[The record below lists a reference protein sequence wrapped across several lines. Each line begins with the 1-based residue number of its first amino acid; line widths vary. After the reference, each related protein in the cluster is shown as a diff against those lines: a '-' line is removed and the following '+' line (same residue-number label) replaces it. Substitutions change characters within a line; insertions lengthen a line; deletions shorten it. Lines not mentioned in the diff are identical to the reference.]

1 LNRNTWM
8 GIGAG
13 LLGGF
18 LLGYFLGSGHFFS
31 PTIVPAP
38 TLPTAAPAM
47 PPAATGSFELQQ
59 QMFMA
64 QQAVER
70 EPGNLQAWVAL
81 GNGYFDLHQYQKA
94 IEAYGKA
101 LELDP
106 KNPDVLT
113 DQGIMYRETKAFD
126 KAIANFEK
134 ANKLEPKHVQSL
146 YNLGIVYAHDMNAPD
161 KAIKLWKRVIEI
173 APTSKQAEDSRKAI
187 EELKGK
193 PRP

>member
-1 LNRNTWM
+1 MNRNTWI
-8 GIGAG
+8 GTGAG

-18 LLGYFLGSGHFFS
+18 LLGYFLGSSHGS
-31 PTIVPAP
+31 ASAVVPAP
-38 TLPTAAPAM
+38 NVIVPSA
-47 PPAATGSFELQQ
+47 PPAGTPSLQIQQ

-70 EPGNLQAWVAL
+70 EPGNLQAWITL
-81 GNGYFDLHQYQKA
+81 GNGYFDLHQPQKS

-113 DQGIMYRETKAFD
+113 DQGIMFREIKAFD

-134 ANKLEPKHVQSL
+134 ANKLNPNHMQSL
-146 YNLGIVYAHDMNAPD
+146 YNLGIVYAHDKNAPD
-161 KAIKLWKRVIEI
+161 KAIKIWTRIIET
-173 APTSKQAEDSRKAI
+173 APTSPQAELSRKAI
-187 EELKGK
+187 EEIKQSK
-193 PRP
+193 ARP